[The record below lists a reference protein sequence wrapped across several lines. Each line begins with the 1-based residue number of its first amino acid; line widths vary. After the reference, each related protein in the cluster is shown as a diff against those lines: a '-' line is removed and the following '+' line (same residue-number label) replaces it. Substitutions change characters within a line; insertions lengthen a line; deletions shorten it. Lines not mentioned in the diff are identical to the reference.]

1 MGFGPC
7 SSVKG
12 PSNSFSLYTNKGSS
26 HKAGNEFEPR
36 ERWHSTDL
44 GFDAEKCKD
53 FLRFE

>member
-1 MGFGPC
+1 M
-7 SSVKG
+7 KG